1 MELKLSAK
9 LREKKE
15 KITAQEL
22 AAVLYGRDQE
32 TISLKLNYN
41 EFEKLFAVA
50 GESNL
55 ISLDLNGQAFPVL
68 VKAVQK
74 HVVKDTF
81 LHIDFYKVNMKEKVK
96 ADVPLK
102 FTGVSK
108 AVNELGA
115 VFITNIDELSV
126 ECLPSD
132 LVDHIM
138 IDISSL
144 EEPGDVIRVEDVK
157 LPEGLHLFHEA
168 YEIICNAEEPKKVEE
183 IEVVKEELS
192 DEEAKKETEEGKEEL
207 DKENEKK

>member
-55 ISLDLNGQAFPVL
+55 ISLDFNGQAFPVL